1 MKFNI
6 FKITMKSN
14 VVAAMEVPFYVNS
27 LMQLWRTL
35 KASHILKVFKILGFF
50 GIFQIGRNCN
60 DASFGVNGRRTNIFD
75 LIFHEVKIEE
85 PSQ

>member
-1 MKFNI
+1 
-6 FKITMKSN
+6 MKSN